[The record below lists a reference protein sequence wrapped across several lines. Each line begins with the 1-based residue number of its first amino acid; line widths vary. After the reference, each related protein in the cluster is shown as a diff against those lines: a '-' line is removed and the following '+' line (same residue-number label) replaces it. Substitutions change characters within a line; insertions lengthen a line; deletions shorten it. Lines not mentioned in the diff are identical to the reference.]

1 MAEGCANPVW
11 PCAMTGAAACLAGFS
26 DLGVVLHGASGC
38 YYYAEAVI
46 SGSVHC
52 TFLTEEEIIF
62 GTTDRLRAVVGDLAQ
77 LYRQIAVITMCVP
90 AITGEDLAD
99 ALSGFDVLVVEAP
112 GFLGS
117 LEEGYRIALE
127 SLRPVIDPG
136 RDAVNI
142 DGICSTDPFARGNEI
157 EARRLLS
164 LAGIPAG
171 TVFSAGLLGDL
182 AHTAPLTVHTNPDL
196 ASGVGVSA
204 GSLLGIEDL
213 RATFSGLAAYF
224 PGAETGAV
232 LDEIDETEERVSQI
246 CDRHLR
252 RFDPPHVAIFAT
264 AAYGEAVAGLLSTYL
279 DATVEVI
286 GSRNT
291 PLGSSRFPRVNT
303 MDLEEIAGIIEKTG
317 PDLIIGSSYE
327 HQLFPHIP
335 FVGIIPPLKGR
346 VMLHHVPLVGTEG
359 VRYCIERVLNAQMD
373 FTENRSTSGASP

>member
-62 GTTDRLRAVVGDLAQ
+62 GTTDRLRAVVSDLAQ

-90 AITGEDLAD
+90 AITGEDIAD
-99 ALSGFDVLVVEAP
+99 ALSDRDVMVVEAP

-117 LEEGYRIALE
+117 LEDGYRIALE
-127 SLRPVIDPG
+127 SLKPAIDPA
-136 RDAVNI
+136 RAAVNI
-142 DGICSTDPFARGNEI
+142 DGICSTDPFARGNQM
-157 EARRLLS
+157 EARRLLA
-164 LAGIPAG
+164 LAGIPVG
-171 TVFSAGLLGDL
+171 TVFSAGLLEDL
-182 AHTAPLTVHTNPDL
+182 AHTAPLTVHTNPDF
-196 ASGVGVSA
+196 ASGLGASA

-213 RATFSGLAAYF
+213 RATFSNLAARF
-224 PGAETGAV
+224 PGAAIGAV
-232 LDEIDETEERVSQI
+232 LDEVDETEERISQI

-252 RFDPPHVAIFAT
+252 RFDPPHVAIFTT

-279 DATVEVI
+279 DAKVEVI
-286 GSRNT
+286 AARNT
-291 PLGSSRFPRVNT
+291 PLCPSRFPRVST
-303 MDLEEIAGIIEKTG
+303 MDLEEITAIVGESD
-317 PDLIIGSSYE
+317 PDLLIGSSYE
-327 HQLFPHIP
+327 HQLFPEIP
-335 FVGIIPPLKGR
+335 FVGFTPPLKGR

-359 VRYCIERVLNAQMD
+359 VRYCIEQVLNAHL
-373 FTENRSTSGASP
+373 TGNRNTS